1 MLLYTVTEIEKPV
14 YWLEKIHLC
23 WVRLF
28 QGLFPEG
35 LSTDYREAL
44 ESFSV
49 EHLGQ
54 ITPRVRQIADLT
66 GIQGQGQT
74 EKN

>member
-1 MLLYTVTEIEKPV
+1 M

-28 QGLFPEG
+28 QGLFPVGGG
-35 LSTDYREAL
+35 LNTDYKEAL
-44 ESFSV
+44 ESFFV
-49 EHLGQ
+49 GHLGQ

-66 GIQGQGQT
+66 AIQEQGQA